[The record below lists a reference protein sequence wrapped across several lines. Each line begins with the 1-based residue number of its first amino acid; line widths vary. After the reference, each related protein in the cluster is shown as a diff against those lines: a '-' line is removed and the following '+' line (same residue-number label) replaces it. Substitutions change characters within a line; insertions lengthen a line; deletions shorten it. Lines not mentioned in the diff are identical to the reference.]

1 VSMPMRP
8 PSRAI
13 RASSAGVV
21 DVMLKRILLLTLALA
36 ALCVPTQARGAV
48 PPSFVGVVADG
59 PFFNPSV
66 NVRGELDLM
75 VASGVQ
81 TVRVQFSWERAQ
93 PYPDRG
99 SVPPD
104 QASRF
109 VDEGGIPTDWTKL
122 DEVVTA
128 AAARHLTV
136 LPVLVTSPAWA
147 AIPPSTQASPPKSP
161 AAYARFAAAA
171 VRRYGPGGA
180 FWAQHPELQ
189 AQPVHHWQIWN
200 EPNFRAFWRPR
211 NWPRPYVRLLRA
223 ARKSIK
229 SVDPAARIV
238 LAGLPQQSWKAIE
251 KIYRAGGRR
260 LFDIAAIHPFT
271 SRVTGAVEIVR
282 RSEAVM
288 RRFHDGRKPVWL
300 TEITWP
306 SSRGHTNT
314 GFGYEVSER
323 VQAEKLAGAFLTFA
337 RLRRQLRL
345 QRVYWYTW
353 VSADKSRV
361 YPFDWS
367 GLATVNGDGGVVRK
381 PALAAFRRTALAL
394 EGR

>member
-8 PSRAI
+8 PARALL
-13 RASSAGVV
+13 ASSAGVE
-21 DVMLKRILLLTLALA
+21 DVMLKRILTITLALV
-36 ALCVPTQARGAV
+36 ALCVPAQAGAAV

-59 PFFNPSV
+59 PFFDPSV
-66 NVRGELDLM
+66 NVPGEFDLM

-93 PYPDRG
+93 PYPGWDF
-99 SVPPD
+99 VPPD
-104 QASRF
+104 QSPRF

-147 AIPPSTQASPPKSP
+147 AIPPSTQASPPKDP
-161 AAYARFAAAA
+161 ATYARFAAAA

-180 FWAQHPELQ
+180 FWGQHPELQ
-189 AQPVHHWQIWN
+189 AQPIHYWQIWN
-200 EPNFRAFWRPR
+200 EPNFRVFWRPK
-211 NWPRPYVRLLRA
+211 NWPRPYVALLRA

-229 SVDPAARIV
+229 AADPTARIV
-238 LAGLPQQSWKAIE
+238 LAGLPQQSWIAIR
-251 KIYRAGGRR
+251 KIYEAGGRR

-271 SRVTGAVEIVR
+271 SKVTGAVEIVR
-282 RSEAVM
+282 RAEAVM
-288 RRFHDGRKPVWL
+288 REFHDGHKPVWL
-300 TEITWP
+300 SEITWP
-306 SSRGHTNT
+306 SSRGHTDTN
-314 GFGYEVSER
+314 FGYEVSSKA
-323 VQAEKLAGAFLTFA
+323 QASKLSSAFATFA
-337 RLRRQLRL
+337 RLRKQLRI

-353 VSADKSRV
+353 VSPDKSRV

-367 GLATVNGDGGVVRK
+367 GLSTLHGSSLVRK
-381 PALAAFRRTALAL
+381 PALAAFRNTALAL